1 MPRRRRGNR
10 WNRILPLPDRPPV
23 NPHAPHLPV
32 PVEED
37 GVGDASRL
45 QSAEPVFHSQDLSR
59 DDRRGFD
66 RRRGG
71 QSHILHSA
79 GDRDIQ
85 GDR

>member
-10 WNRILPLPDRPPV
+10 WKRILPLPDRPPI

-45 QSAEPVFHSQDLSR
+45 QAAEPVLHSQDLSR
-59 DDRRGFD
+59 DARRGFD
-66 RRRGG
+66 RRQGG
-71 QSHILHSA
+71 QSHVLCSA
-79 GDRDIQ
+79 GNRDIQ